1 MGLWFLLLR
10 LVGKCDMLTT
20 GVVNIV
26 LSFSWMGQVCTS
38 QIQKQ
43 ILATLSALNC
53 FFFFFS
59 PPNVLAYAFS
69 FGYLFF
75 GHASSQLKSNPH

>member
-26 LSFSWMGQVCTS
+26 LSFSWVGQVCTS

-43 ILATLSALNC
+43 ILATLSALNW
-53 FFFFFS
+53 FFFS
-59 PPNVLAYAFS
+59 FLLPMLLLMPFL
-69 FGYLFF
+69 LFIYF
-75 GHASSQLKSNPH
+75 LDMQVHS